1 MTTSNREVRELGIDD
16 LDHVAGGMLSLGVI
30 RAYFCAQASS
40 VFLGP
45 VIGTSIGSGIGA
57 GAAGGGGDSA

>member
-1 MTTSNREVRELGIDD
+1 MTTSNREIRELGIED
-16 LDHVAGGMLSLGVI
+16 LDHVAGGMLSLGVL
-30 RAYFCAQASS
+30 RAYFCTQASN

-45 VIGTSIGSGIGA
+45 VIGTSIGSSIGG

>member
-1 MTTSNREVRELGIDD
+1 MTNSSREIRELNIED

-30 RAYFCAQASS
+30 RAYFATRASN

-45 VIGTSIGSGIGA
+45 VIGTSIGSSIGGWPA
-57 GAAGGGGDSA
+57 SGDGDSA

>member
-1 MTTSNREVRELGIDD
+1 MTNSSREIRELGIEY
-16 LDHVAGGMLSLGVI
+16 LDHVTGGMLSLGMI
-30 RAYFCAQASS
+30 RAYLASQPAS

>member
-1 MTTSNREVRELGIDD
+1 MTNSSREIRELNIED

-30 RAYFCAQASS
+30 RAYFTTHTAS

-45 VIGTSIGSGIGA
+45 VIGTAIGSSIGG
-57 GAAGGGGDSA
+57 GAASGGGDSA